1 LRHTPVPLTTCGL
14 AGLAAL
20 LCPPPV
26 NFHWTWK
33 HEVSALLPAFI
44 KLVVIAAQCSLFT
57 GMIPVFAFFLITGK
71 WYWEVVCESGMEH
84 ILILRIHSH
93 FDSAPQI

>member
-1 LRHTPVPLTTCGL
+1 MYV
-14 AGLAAL
+14 
-20 LCPPPV
+20 
-26 NFHWTWK
+26 F
-33 HEVSALLPAFI
+33 VSAAQTAAPA
-44 KLVVIAAQCSLFT
+44 LTYRRRYHVQCSLFT
-57 GMIPVFAFFLITGK
+57 GMIPVFHYFLITGK